1 MAPSYVYN
9 LYWEKYLV
17 RMLFF
22 VLLDSTMSAEEP
34 ESVKRQPNCPKCG
47 STDIRR
53 SKSDGF
59 FAVIQRIFGRW
70 PFRCRSCRQ
79 RFYRVSDAPP
89 DMDHPHE

>member
-1 MAPSYVYN
+1 
-9 LYWEKYLV
+9 
-17 RMLFF
+17 
-22 VLLDSTMSAEEP
+22 MSEEQP
-34 ESVKRQPNCPKCG
+34 PVKHIPQCPKCG

-59 FAVIQRIFGRW
+59 YAVIQRVFGRW

-79 RFYRVSDAPP
+79 RFYRSADAPL